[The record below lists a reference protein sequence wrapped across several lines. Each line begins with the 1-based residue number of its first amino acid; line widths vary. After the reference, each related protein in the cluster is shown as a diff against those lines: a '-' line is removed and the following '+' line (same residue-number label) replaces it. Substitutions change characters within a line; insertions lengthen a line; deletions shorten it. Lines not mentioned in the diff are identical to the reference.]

1 RLTHNGKTVLSLPAG
16 EERAARERRVAA
28 GCGEDFL
35 VHARFI
41 EHAAAGLRLWGWVAA
56 PTFSRSQ
63 PDLQFFYVNRR
74 MVRDKLVSH
83 AVRQAFAD
91 VMFHGRHPAYVL
103 FLELDP
109 ARVDVNAH
117 PAKHEV

>member
-1 RLTHNGKTVLSLPAG
+1 RKFLRIEKTEFGHVDTVVRRLGLGCFGTALRLTHNGKTVLSLPAG

-28 GCGEDFL
+28 VCGEDFL

-74 MVRDKLVSH
+74 MVRDKLV
-83 AVRQAFAD
+83 
-91 VMFHGRHPAYVL
+91 
-103 FLELDP
+103 
-109 ARVDVNAH
+109 
-117 PAKHEV
+117 